1 MISFPVPLVAF
12 LPAIVVEAIVL
23 SVVLKPGPLR
33 AAKTALSAGVRSV
46 FIVAVIAIAVE
57 LPMRM
62 ATDERL
68 GLIWPIGRDVL
79 QVSALAL
86 PPGFLLAWW
95 IKHTTVR
102 RRLKLYVP
110 RSQILRATGISHVLS
125 TLALAITATVVM
137 TNAPISG
144 KYAVRS
150 RVGEVL
156 GTMSGARLI
165 VAHYVAE
172 TGRLPAKGADVPDG
186 VHQTPQGVVRVGA
199 GGRVTLRVSTRGMP
213 ELDGKQFI
221 ATPSI
226 PAAGSLVW
234 ECRAPEVDNTY
245 LPSECR
251 R

>member
-12 LPAIVVEAIVL
+12 LPAMVVEAIVL
-23 SVVLKPGPLR
+23 AVVLKPGPLR
-33 AAKTALSAGVRSV
+33 AVRTALSAGVRSF
-46 FIVAVIAIAVE
+46 FIVAASAIAVE
-57 LPMRM
+57 LLVPTV
-62 ATDERL
+62 TDERL
-68 GLIWPIGRDVL
+68 YLISPIGRDVF

-102 RRLKLYVP
+102 RRLKLYMP

-125 TLALAITATVVM
+125 TLALAMTAAVVM

-144 KYAVRS
+144 KYAVRL
-150 RVGEVL
+150 RVSEVL
-156 GTMSGARLI
+156 STMSGARLI
-165 VAHYVAE
+165 VSDYVTE
-172 TGRLPAKGADVPDG
+172 TGRLPGKGTDVPDG

-234 ECRAPEVDNTY
+234 ECSAPEVDNTY
-245 LPSECR
+245 LPAECR